1 MIAGGVSWKKSHAT
15 HCTLDN
21 LSTRSETRRRTND
34 ATARREHYVT
44 SRHPEAGALRDDM
57 TGYSDRINHAFAFA
71 AKHHDQQVRKGT
83 RLPYVTHAANVAV
96 ILARYG
102 QDDDTVIAGI
112 LHDVIEDCVRANW
125 TREMLEDRIGE
136 KFGATVLDTV
146 LMVTHRKVDD
156 DGNELDKQEKKS
168 DYLLRLAHASDSAR
182 WVCAADKIHNA
193 SSILADLRRT
203 VDPESV
209 WGRFSVG
216 KEGTIRWYRAV
227 YERLR
232 ALGFA
237 GQILAEL
244 GDVAS
249 ALEQSSDIGAGQSGG

>member
-1 MIAGGVSWKKSHAT
+1 
-15 HCTLDN
+15 
-21 LSTRSETRRRTND
+21 
-34 ATARREHYVT
+34 
-44 SRHPEAGALRDDM
+44 M

-83 RLPYVTHAANVAV
+83 RLPYVTHPANIAF

-102 QDDDTVIAGI
+102 QPDDTVIAGI
-112 LHDVIEDCVRANW
+112 LHDVIEDCVRENW
-125 TREMLEDRIGE
+125 TREMFEERIGE
-136 KFGATVLDTV
+136 KFGATVLETV

-156 DGNELDKQEKKS
+156 EGNELDKQERKA
-168 DYLLRLAHASDSAR
+168 DYLFRLAQASDAAR

-193 SSILADLRRT
+193 SSILVDLRRT

-227 YERLR
+227 YERLK
-232 ALGFA
+232 ALGFTA
-237 GQILAEL
+237 PILAEL
-244 GDVAS
+244 RDAAE
-249 ALEQSSDIGAGQSGG
+249 ALEQSSDIGAAQSGG